1 MPREERT
8 DDEERRSNGARGI
21 RSREGRTDR
30 NVSEL
35 AALRCIVLAILSKPM
50 NDLGITVL
58 QILEFVGR
66 RKITF
71 TGDEYESILEMRVD
85 LVEELLDGP
94 LANVDNATVG

>member
-1 MPREERT
+1 
-8 DDEERRSNGARGI
+8 
-21 RSREGRTDR
+21 
-30 NVSEL
+30 
-35 AALRCIVLAILSKPM
+35 M
-50 NDLGITVL
+50 NDLGIIVL